1 MSGTDV
7 SPLHPTNSSLA
18 SACIRTG
25 SRRTVLKRALSDLG
39 ISFLSLSEQG
49 IDFPTRMGKVIFGM
63 LALLAEYY
71 PENLGLETKK
81 GKAKRMAKGLH
92 NGLVPFGYQRA
103 GSGVAEPEPET
114 KDGAMPA
121 SGLAAGGKSLRAIAQ
136 ALNTRSYRRPH
147 QRRSGSTRSLST
159 SRAYRLRERMPAP
172 RSASSLPRSTMK
184 RCGLMN
190 PSWNM

>member
-1 MSGTDV
+1 MVHTRDRFARSVAVALSTF
-7 SPLHPTNSSLA
+7 
-18 SACIRTG
+18 
-25 SRRTVLKRALSDLG
+25 KRLSDLG
-39 ISFLSLSEQG
+39 ISFLSPSEQG
-49 IDFPTRMGKVIFGM
+49 MDFTTPMGKVMFGM

-71 PENLGLETKK
+71 RENLGLETKI
-81 GKAKRMAKGLH
+81 GKAERKAKVLH
-92 NGLVPFGYQRA
+92 NGLVPFGYRSA

-121 SGLAAGGKSLRAIAQ
+121 FELAAGGKSLRAIAQ

-159 SRAYRLRERMPAP
+159 SRAYRLRGRMPAP
-172 RSASSLPRSTMK
+172 RSASSLRRSSMK